1 MYPEHHY
8 FRALSKNPASR
19 ADDNPLIHQRARD
32 KKEVMNE
39 PKGEAVD
46 QTTTSLS
53 LVRSKS
59 EMKGS
64 GATSSTSGPNGGA
77 HGRDGQQTPM
87 MPRMEMAFNMKRAAV
102 ITGKATQSVLKQSG
116 KAALSATRS
125 INSAA
130 GSERGGE
137 YHAAE
142 QAIENTLKN
151 KASALGKNIGRKVAQ
166 KSAKTAKS
174 AVKTAGKL
182 LGDLA
187 RAIAK
192 LLGIG
197 STPVVV
203 IAIAISV
210 IGLVVGSAFGI
221 LIDDN
226 DASTPSVPQLAT
238 DSEKR
243 LQKKI
248 DEIYDKISPEPDIVL
263 MDFYSETP
271 DGRIKLDKRLNNWPD
286 ILAIWA
292 VRTTM
297 ADNLDVVALDE
308 RRQKMF
314 RQVFD
319 DMTSVEYEVV
329 KDRQTE
335 TFVDET
341 GEVREITVTVTTLL
355 YTIISRTYPEMYR
368 EYHMTDSMISM
379 TEELGEDFDF
389 RMLASYAA
397 TDFNPLPY
405 PRTGGGS
412 AGEVVDYTVQT
423 LPPSAL
429 ADEAVLAA
437 SQYLGTPYSQLD
449 CSKLTQTV
457 YAGLG
462 IELPRTAA
470 EQARYIIENNRAI
483 DPSDLQPGDLIFY
496 ALKGDNGRYMYVSH
510 VAIYAGDGMIIDA
523 SSINGYTIYR
533 DMDTFSESVT
543 VLYGRP

>member
-1 MYPEHHY
+1 M
-8 FRALSKNPASR
+8 
-19 ADDNPLIHQRARD
+19 
-32 KKEVMNE
+32 
-39 PKGEAVD
+39 
-46 QTTTSLS
+46 
-53 LVRSKS
+53 
-59 EMKGS
+59 
-64 GATSSTSGPNGGA
+64 
-77 HGRDGQQTPM
+77 
-87 MPRMEMAFNMKRAAV
+87 
-102 ITGKATQSVLKQSG
+102 
-116 KAALSATRS
+116 
-125 INSAA
+125 
-130 GSERGGE
+130 
-137 YHAAE
+137 
-142 QAIENTLKN
+142 
-151 KASALGKNIGRKVAQ
+151 
-166 KSAKTAKS
+166 
-174 AVKTAGKL
+174 
-182 LGDLA
+182 
-187 RAIAK
+187 
-192 LLGIG
+192 
-197 STPVVV
+197 PVVV

-314 RQVFD
+314 RQVFE
-319 DMTSVEYEVV
+319 DMTSVEYVV
-329 KDRQTE
+329 IKDKQTE
-335 TFVDET
+335 TFVDEN

-355 YTIISRTYPEMYR
+355 YTVISRTYPEMYR
-368 EYHMTDSMISM
+368 EYRMTDNMISM

-389 RMLASYAA
+389 RMLVSYAA

-405 PRTGGGS
+405 PRTGGGR
-412 AGEVVDYTVQT
+412 AGVVVDYTVQN

-429 ADEAVLAA
+429 ADEVVLAA
-437 SQYLGTPYSQLD
+437 SQYLGTPYSQID

-457 YAGLG
+457 YAELG
-462 IELPRTAA
+462 ISLPRTAA

-510 VAIYAGDGMIIDA
+510 VAIYAGEGMIIDA
-523 SSINGYTIYR
+523 SSIYGYTIYR
-533 DMDTFSESVT
+533 DMDTFSDSVT

>member
-53 LVRSKS
+53 LVRPKS

-64 GATSSTSGPNGGA
+64 GAASSTSESNGGA
-77 HGRDGQQTPM
+77 HGRDGQQTSTK
-87 MPRMEMAFNMKRAAV
+87 PRMEMVFNIKKAAAV
-102 ITGKATQSVLKQSG
+102 TGKVTTAALKESGKAT
-116 KAALSATRS
+116 LSAARS

-130 GSERGGE
+130 CSERGGE

-142 QAIENTLKN
+142 QAVENTLKS
-151 KASALGKNIGRKVAQ
+151 KASTLGKNIGRKMAR

-248 DEIYDKISPEPDIVL
+248 DEIYYKISPEPDIVL

-308 RRQKMF
+308 RKQKLF

-319 DMTSVEYEVV
+319 DMTSVEYVV
-329 KDRQTE
+329 IKDKQTE
-335 TFVDET
+335 TFVDEN

-355 YTIISRTYPEMYR
+355 YTVISRTYPEMYG
-368 EYHMTDSMISM
+368 EYHMTDNMISM

-405 PRTGGGS
+405 PRTGSGR
-412 AGEVVDYTVQT
+412 AGEVVDYTVQN

-429 ADEAVLAA
+429 ADEVVLAA

-457 YAGLG
+457 YAVLG

-470 EQARYIIENNRAI
+470 EQARYIIKNNRAI

-496 ALKGDNGRYMYVSH
+496 ALKGNNGRYMYVSH

-533 DMDTFSESVT
+533 DMNTFSDSVT